1 MPNVNP
7 KKSAS
12 SFVPRTSPSDQTCR
26 CDDQLEEDTKPDL
39 NDDETEVEPNLGSKA
54 KRTKRMRTAS
64 GGKAVGKAWT
74 GQEDCILF
82 PQLHPKAE
90 VEWNAMAAATT
101 GRDAKVS
108 ARDISSASDEM
119 ADGSS
124 RARIVTRSCR
134 RSWRAPSRGSAGT
147 DEGPIGDIYCLKG
160 DWRLRQ
166 TYLLFVGQEEIC
178 VTYLFSCQNVTNI
191 TRRSR
196 KTINLPRHS

>member
-90 VEWNAMAAATT
+90 VEWNAMAAAT

-108 ARDISSASDEM
+108 ARDISSASDEWLM
-119 ADGSS
+119 GAVVPESLHAPVEEAGGRHQGD
-124 RARIVTRSCR
+124 RPELMKDRSGIFI
-134 RSWRAPSRGSAGT
+134 A
-147 DEGPIGDIYCLKG
+147 
-160 DWRLRQ
+160 
-166 TYLLFVGQEEIC
+166 
-178 VTYLFSCQNVTNI
+178 
-191 TRRSR
+191 
-196 KTINLPRHS
+196 